1 MIVISILSV
10 RVTFSSL
17 APGARDHTLF
27 EKSLIENDIHFRLS
41 VLEIGRLCKN
51 TEEITNKRC
60 DDVDDSHQHCFSFS
74 WDNGDTEKMS
84 PWDMEPI
91 PDDGRSLQYTDT
103 TVRTHLNYISLQMY
117 HLYNVNTLIFSFS
130 VSVPLRSHVP

>member
-1 MIVISILSV
+1 
-10 RVTFSSL
+10 
-17 APGARDHTLF
+17 
-27 EKSLIENDIHFRLS
+27 
-41 VLEIGRLCKN
+41 
-51 TEEITNKRC
+51 
-60 DDVDDSHQHCFSFS
+60 
-74 WDNGDTEKMS
+74 MS

-103 TVRTHLNYISLQMY
+103 TVRAHLNYISLQMY